1 MKKVNILCIQ
11 WVLFLSFV
19 PLLSTAQ
26 NIWTGSLI
34 IGNWDNYQSIDAT
47 QFSNA
52 NVGDILQITS
62 TNIEMNSAQLSLNNG
77 SWEDL
82 AGSGMVDLRSE
93 SYAFIITSVMLSEMQ
108 SGGVLVRGKN
118 FTLTSV
124 DLIPGEGNYQ
134 LQNAIWLGETVIGN
148 WEGYQAISAGSF
160 LNSQEGNL
168 LRVKVKDV
176 GENAQGHLSNSS
188 WGDLI
193 DAEAYVDLSGISYYE
208 FTITPPMLAEIKANG
223 ILVRGANYTV
233 EGVYIIDPLAT
244 RTDLNKEVSRVS
256 ICVKDKQLFLR
267 NLPAKGVV
275 HIYNLN
281 GDKIREI
288 NISDTFMSVSLQN
301 NGIYIIEVRSE
312 NSKYTNKIVVE

>member
-1 MKKVNILCIQ
+1 MKKTHVLCMQ
-11 WVLFLSFV
+11 WVLVLSFL
-19 PLLSTAQ
+19 PLLCTAQ
-26 NIWTGSLI
+26 NLWTGSLV
-34 IGNWDNYQSIDAT
+34 IGNWDNYQSIDAIE
-47 QFSNA
+47 FNNA
-52 NVGDILQITS
+52 HVGDILQITA
-62 TNIEMNSAQLSLNNG
+62 TNIDMSSAQLSLNNG
-77 SWEDL
+77 SWVDL
-82 AGSGMVDLRSE
+82 AGSGMVNLRTE
-93 SYAFIITSVMLSEMQ
+93 SYNFVITSVMLAELQ
-108 SGGVLVRGKN
+108 SNGVLVRGKN
-118 FTLTSV
+118 YTLTSV
-124 DLIPGEGNYQ
+124 DIFPGEGNYEV
-134 LQNAIWLGETVIGN
+134 QNAIWLGETVIGN

-193 DAEAYVDLSGISYYE
+193 DAEAYVDLSGLSYYE
-208 FTITPPMLAEIKANG
+208 FTITPPMLAELKANG

-281 GDKIREI
+281 GDKIWE
-288 NISDTFMSVSLQN
+288 NVISDSFRSISLQN
-301 NGIYIIEVRSE
+301 NGIYIVEVRSE
-312 NSKYTNKIVVE
+312 NNRCINKIVVE